1 MCSGTFRPSRSH
13 THTHTRCLLSY
24 LPAAAA
30 PGPRVCVCVRN
41 GDGGGAARGV
51 GFWLTSQ
58 AMLSNQRRARGPGAG
73 IGAARG
79 QFSITRSP
87 GASGEERSRAGGRR
101 PPRRL
106 GPGTGCRAR
115 GPSRLPRPPAALF
128 PQPLRSRLLERV
140 PAGAAQGPRRQEG
153 RPTAPGLTG
162 TQESGHREGR
172 VTRSR
177 SEPELRGPG
186 LRAGGAR
193 EQRPPRRGGG
203 RCAPRLWALRAARAS
218 RPWDRGPR
226 KGQPP
231 GRFHGDSVSRSP
243 SCSAG
248 IPARV
253 ALLSHTP
260 EAASGDPGVLSAV
273 PACPCLLRPC
283 QTQGVLSGP
292 GAWGAGASGPGTAG
306 PSLPAVHRRLGPR
319 WPEAPRGTSRA
330 VQRSGLSGRSGCRR
344 RSVPGPQRGGRGR
357 RQFPALRRSLRR
369 TSRPLP
375 GAPAPSGISDQL
387 RLGST

>member
-203 RCAPRLWALRAARAS
+203 AMCPSPVGSSGSQGIPPLGSGSPQRATPRAVPWRLCVPLPVLQCRHPREGRLALPHPGSCVGGPRSSLRCACVPLPSAPLPNPRRPLWA
-218 RPWDRGPR
+218 
-226 KGQPP
+226 
-231 GRFHGDSVSRSP
+231 
-243 SCSAG
+243 
-248 IPARV
+248 
-253 ALLSHTP
+253 
-260 EAASGDPGVLSAV
+260 
-273 PACPCLLRPC
+273 
-283 QTQGVLSGP
+283 
-292 GAWGAGASGPGTAG
+292 WGLGSW
-306 PSLPAVHRRLGPR
+306 RLGPR
-319 WPEAPRGTSRA
+319 YCWALASR
-330 VQRSGLSGRSGCRR
+330 R
-344 RSVPGPQRGGRGR
+344 
-357 RQFPALRRSLRR
+357 
-369 TSRPLP
+369 
-375 GAPAPSGISDQL
+375 APAA
-387 RLGST
+387 GSQMA